1 MTRMI
6 YGAVFALLMARFAR
20 HGTPKEIHIGMDWAN
35 ADSVSLKRPVS
46 MAELTI
52 HVAGM

>member
-1 MTRMI
+1 MTCVI

-20 HGTPKEIHIGMDWAN
+20 QRHTKEIHIRYGLGERRQRY
-35 ADSVSLKRPVS
+35 LKRPMS